1 MSEKKDDTKT
11 AAGNVEPPPET
22 MKSIPERTSV
32 FDLDV
37 SAEVVT
43 VPPPALAGAA
53 DNLKIPPPP
62 PAPRAKA
69 ASQPA
74 MAKNATPMPAAT
86 KRTPTL
92 KDDDDDRPSFFEVF
106 DVDRHEAKHAQPE
119 AAPEKPADKAAQR
132 GSRPDPREISRSRK
146 IVDEDLFNLSS
157 SLFNNQGLTPLVA
170 PDVSALGIS
179 ALGKDLTTAPKPADS
194 AAGKADA
201 ANSGGAL
208 FLAAPPITAPPAPM
222 TKSSMDAI
230 DLDVDVAAA
239 TGKLDR
245 KRLGIG
251 VVLVAALAGLVFF
264 LVQRA
269 STTSEDPTAAV
280 ATESTTTPPGT
291 GNDAPLA
298 LQPGN
303 TNQAPT
309 PNTNTP
315 APSDQAAAVKAGTDA
330 PADKRA
336 GSADAASKGDGR
348 DKPAAGGDK
357 PPEKTEGKPVETAS
371 ANKAQDL
378 AAAMAAANNKPAA
391 PEAPSG
397 GGNEFSR
404 SAAASALGGAAGRAA
419 GCKAPGDPSGTARVS
434 VTFAPSG
441 RATKAQVNG
450 PPFAGTPTGGCIAA
464 AFRSASVP
472 PFSGDPV
479 TVSKSVTIR

>member
-1 MSEKKDDTKT
+1 MSEKQDNTK
-11 AAGNVEPPPET
+11 AVAGNVEPPPET

-53 DNLKIPPPP
+53 DSLKIPPPP

-69 ASQPA
+69 SSQPTL
-74 MAKNATPMPAAT
+74 AKQATPMPAAT

-92 KDDDDDRPSFFEVF
+92 KDDDDRPSFFDVF
-106 DVDRHEAKHAQPE
+106 DVERHEAKHMQPE

-170 PDVSALGIS
+170 PDVSALGVS
-179 ALGKDLTTAPKPADS
+179 ALGKDLTSAPKPADA

-201 ANSGGAL
+201 ANSGGSL
-208 FLAAPPITAPPAPM
+208 FLAAPPITAPPAPV

-269 STTSEDPTAAV
+269 STTTEEPTAAV
-280 ATESTTTPPGT
+280 ATESTTTPGT

-298 LQPGN
+298 LQPGS

-315 APSDQAAAVKAGTDA
+315 APSDPGAAAKAGTEA

-336 GSADAASKGDGR
+336 GSADAAPKGEGR

-357 PPEKTEGKPVETAS
+357 PPENAKPVETAS
-371 ANKAQDL
+371 ANKTQDL
-378 AAAMAAANNKPAA
+378 AAAMAAANNKPAT
-391 PEAPSG
+391 PEPPSG

-404 SAAASALGGAAGRAA
+404 SAAASALGAAAGRAS

-472 PFSGDPV
+472 PFSGDSV

>member
-1 MSEKKDDTKT
+1 MSDKKNDTKT
-11 AAGNVEPPPET
+11 AGGNMETPPET

-43 VPPPALAGAA
+43 VPPPALAGT
-53 DNLKIPPPP
+53 DNPKIPPPP
-62 PAPRAKA
+62 PAPREKA
-69 ASQPA
+69 TSQPVLT
-74 MAKNATPMPAAT
+74 KTPEPVPTTT

-92 KDDDDDRPSFFEVF
+92 KEEEDDRPSFFEVF
-106 DVDRHEAKHAQPE
+106 DVEKHEAKHAQPE

-146 IVDEDLFNLSS
+146 LVDEDLFNLSN
-157 SLFNNQGLTPLVA
+157 SLFNNQSLTPLVA
-170 PDVSALGIS
+170 PDVSALGVS
-179 ALGKDLTTAPKPADS
+179 GLGKDLTTAPKPVEP
-194 AAGKADA
+194 AAGKTDA
-201 ANSGGAL
+201 ASNGGSL
-208 FLAAPPITAPPAPM
+208 LLAAPPVTAPPAPA

-239 TGKLDR
+239 GGKLDR

-251 VVLVAALAGLVFF
+251 VVVVAALAGLVFF
-264 LVQRA
+264 AVQRA
-269 STTSEDPTAAV
+269 STTTEESTAAV
-280 ATESTTTPPGT
+280 GIESTTSPSP
-291 GNDAPLA
+291 GNDTVPA
-298 LQPGN
+298 LQTAS

-309 PNTNTP
+309 PTTNTP
-315 APSDQAAAVKAGTDA
+315 AAKAGTEA
-330 PADKRA
+330 SPDKRA
-336 GSADAASKGDGR
+336 ASSTEAAAKGDGR

-357 PPEKTEGKPVETAS
+357 PQEKTPETKPAEAATG
-371 ANKAQDL
+371 NKAQDL
-378 AAAMAAANNKPAA
+378 AAAMAAANNKSAA

-397 GGNEFSR
+397 GGNEFNR
-404 SAAASALGGAAGRAA
+404 GAASSALGAAAGRAA
-419 GCKAPGDPSGTARVS
+419 GCRAPTDPSGTARVS

>member
-1 MSEKKDDTKT
+1 MSEKKDDAKT
-11 AAGNVEPPPET
+11 AAGGMEPPPET

-43 VPPPALAGAA
+43 VRPAALEGAA

-62 PAPRAKA
+62 PAPRAKS

-74 MAKNATPMPAAT
+74 LPPAAT

-92 KDDDDDRPSFFEVF
+92 KDDDDRPSFFDVF
-106 DVDRHEAKHAQPE
+106 DVERHEAAVLKAE
-119 AAPEKPADKAAQR
+119 APPDKPAEKAAQR

-157 SLFNNQGLTPLVA
+157 SLFNNQSLTPLVA

-179 ALGKDLTTAPKPADS
+179 GLGKDLTTAAKPADP
-194 AAGKADA
+194 AAGKTEA
-201 ANSGGAL
+201 ASSGGSL
-208 FLAAPPITAPPAPM
+208 FLAPPPVTTAPAPAP
-222 TKSSMDAI
+222 TQKSSMDAI
-230 DLDVDVAAA
+230 DLDVDVAA
-239 TGKLDR
+239 TGAKLDR

-264 LVQRA
+264 LVQRS
-269 STTSEDPTAAV
+269 STTSEEPTAAV
-280 ATESTTTPPGT
+280 GSESTTTQPGT
-291 GNDAPLA
+291 GNDNPLA
-298 LQPGN
+298 LQPAN

-309 PNTNTP
+309 PTTNTP
-315 APSDQAAAVKAGTDA
+315 APSDPVAAKAGTEA
-330 PADKRA
+330 AADKRA
-336 GSADAASKGDGR
+336 GSSDAAPKSDGR

-357 PPEKTEGKPVETAS
+357 PSEKTPEAKPAETAS
-371 ANKAQDL
+371 GNKAQDL
-378 AAAMAAANNKPAA
+378 AAAMAAANNKAAA

-397 GGNEFSR
+397 GGNEFNR
-404 SAAASALGGAAGRAA
+404 GAASSALGAAAGRAA
-419 GCKAPGDPSGTARVS
+419 GCRAPTDPSGTARVS

-450 PPFAGTPTGGCIAA
+450 PPFAGTSTGGCIAA

>member
-1 MSEKKDDTKT
+1 MSNKKNDTTT
-11 AAGNVEPPPET
+11 AAGNVEIPPET

-43 VPPPALAGAA
+43 VPPPALAGA
-53 DNLKIPPPP
+53 DNPKIPPPP

-74 MAKNATPMPAAT
+74 LAKTSEPVPTTT
-86 KRTPTL
+86 KSTTTS
-92 KDDDDDRPSFFEVF
+92 KDDDDRPSFFEVF
-106 DVDRHEAKHAQPE
+106 DVEKHEAKHAQPE

-132 GSRPDPREISRSRK
+132 GSKPDPREISRSRK

-157 SLFNNQGLTPLVA
+157 SLFNNQSLTPLVA
-170 PDVSALGIS
+170 PDVSALGVS
-179 ALGKDLTTAPKPADS
+179 ALGKDLTTAPKPAEA

-208 FLAAPPITAPPAPM
+208 YLAAPPITAPPAPA

-239 TGKLDR
+239 SGKLDR

-251 VVLVAALAGLVFF
+251 VVVVAALAGLVFF
-264 LVQRA
+264 AVQQA
-269 STTSEDPTAAV
+269 STTTEEPTAAV
-280 ATESTTTPPGT
+280 GIESTTSPSPA
-291 GNDAPLA
+291 NDTVPA
-298 LQPGN
+298 LQTAN

-309 PNTNTP
+309 PTTNTP
-315 APSDQAAAVKAGTDA
+315 TSKAGTEA

-336 GSADAASKGDGR
+336 PSSTEAAAKGDGR

-357 PPEKTEGKPVETAS
+357 PAEKTPETKPNEAAS
-371 ANKAQDL
+371 GNKAQDL
-378 AAAMAAANNKPAA
+378 AAAMAAANSKPAA

-397 GGNEFSR
+397 GGNEFNR
-404 SAAASALGGAAGRAA
+404 GAASSALGAAAGRAA
-419 GCKAPGDPSGTARVS
+419 GCRAPTDPSGTARVS

>member
-1 MSEKKDDTKT
+1 MSDKKNDTKA

-43 VPPPALAGAA
+43 VAPPALAGA
-53 DNLKIPPPP
+53 DNPKIPPPP

-69 ASQPA
+69 ASEPVLT
-74 MAKNATPMPAAT
+74 KSATPFPAAT

-92 KDDDDDRPSFFEVF
+92 KDDDDRPSFFDVF
-106 DVDRHEAKHAQPE
+106 DVERHEAKHAQPE
-119 AAPEKPADKAAQR
+119 APPEKPAEKAAQR

-157 SLFNNQGLTPLVA
+157 SLFSNQSLTPLVA
-170 PDVSALGIS
+170 PDVSALGVS
-179 ALGKDLTTAPKPADS
+179 GLGKDLTTAPKPEQ

-201 ANSGGAL
+201 ANSGGSL
-208 FLAAPPITAPPAPM
+208 FLAAPPITAPPAPA

-230 DLDVDVAAA
+230 DLDVDVAA
-239 TGKLDR
+239 TSGKLDR
-245 KRLGIG
+245 KRIGIG

-264 LVQRA
+264 AVQRS
-269 STTSEDPTAAV
+269 STPSEEPTAAM
-280 ATESTTTPPGT
+280 ATESTTTSNGET
-291 GNDAPLA
+291 DKPLA
-298 LQPGN
+298 LQPAS
-303 TNQAPT
+303 TNQAPAPT
-309 PNTNTP
+309 TNTP
-315 APSDQAAAVKAGTDA
+315 APSDPAAVAKAAAEA

-336 GSADAASKGDGR
+336 ASSTEAAAKGDGR

-357 PPEKTEGKPVETAS
+357 PPEKTETKPADTGS
-371 ANKAQDL
+371 GNKAQDL
-378 AAAMAAANNKPAA
+378 AAAMAAANNKAAA

-397 GGNEFSR
+397 GGNEFNR
-404 SAAASALGGAAGRAA
+404 GAASSALGAAAGRAA
-419 GCKAPGDPSGTARVS
+419 GCRAPTDPSGTARVS